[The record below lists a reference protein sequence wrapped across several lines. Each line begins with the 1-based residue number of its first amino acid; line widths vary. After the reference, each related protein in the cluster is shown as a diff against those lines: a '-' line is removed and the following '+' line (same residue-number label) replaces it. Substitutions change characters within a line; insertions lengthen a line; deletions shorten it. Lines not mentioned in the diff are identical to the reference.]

1 MLRFLRW
8 LPLVAISLLSACRN
22 PEQESYKH
30 LIQRIESTRK
40 SATPEIDSL
49 NTLIAAI
56 DLFISDFP
64 ESEHKRTLREKEQV
78 LRRLLTE
85 SRYQYYVELYKYTTE
100 RSYDEPLA
108 AIDSYSKC
116 LDELSHQ
123 RAEDLRANHI
133 DLVRYIDNLRTAIDG
148 LQGMHQF
155 FQKPYDNLSS
165 FNTKATSI
173 GRRWEGHKLLNK
185 LWKSFVS
192 KARRELAKQVLVQG
206 LPYVRSHLE
215 DHARLVCQGAYSGF
229 NVQRVELAQLEEPQ
243 EDSKRLGYLCSAIY
257 HVYLRGAYFGIDKGL
272 VKLRVHGTLSIE
284 KNEQGIESSLV
295 YTNNSYEILE
305 KQGV

>member
-1 MLRFLRW
+1 MLRTLRW
-8 LPLVAISLLSACRN
+8 LPLVAILLLSACRN
-22 PEQESYKH
+22 PEQESYQH
-30 LIQRIESTRK
+30 LVQRIESVRK
-40 SATPEIDSL
+40 SASPELDSL

-56 DLFISDFP
+56 DLFISEFP

-100 RSYDEPLA
+100 KDYDEPLA
-108 AIDSYSKC
+108 ALDSYSKC

-155 FQKPYDNLSS
+155 LQRPYTDLSS
-165 FNTKATSI
+165 FNAKATVI

-185 LWKSFVS
+185 LWKNFAS
-192 KARRELAKQVLVQG
+192 KARHELAKQLLVKA
-206 LPYVRSHLE
+206 LPYVRPHLE
-215 DHARLVCQGAYSGF
+215 EHARLVCQGAYSGF
-229 NVQRVELAQLEEPQ
+229 NVERVEIAQLEEPK
-243 EDSKRLGYLCSAIY
+243 EDTKRLAYLCSAIY

-284 KNEQGIESSLV
+284 RNEEGIESSLA